1 MKSINFNL
9 TRPRR
14 LLGILIGLAALPLFG
29 LTPPAQ
35 ADHDRDDR
43 GNHHWDRDHS
53 DRGHHYGWYKQNGW
67 QRRTYVR
74 RTWRYNSWSPTRH
87 RYTVTRYRTVWR
99 NGHPY
104 RQYYRSTYWR

>member
-1 MKSINFNL
+1 MKNINFNL
-9 TRPRR
+9 VRPRR
-14 LLGILIGLAALPLFG
+14 LLGLLIGLTVLPLFG
-29 LTPPAQ
+29 LAHPAR
-35 ADHDRDDR
+35 ADHDRDHRDWNHSNR
-43 GNHHWDRDHS
+43 GN
-53 DRGHHYGWYKQNGW
+53 HYGWYNHNGW

-74 RTWRYNSWSPTRH
+74 RTWGYNSWTPGRH